1 MCRHPSYRPGLT
13 VRTALPSCVVSGW
26 TLAMDGGC
34 LAHATCYLLFLL
46 FLHPSCGSLKAQ
58 TDCVLRPIVITLE
71 PTKHLNR
78 RTKYS
83 SQCAR
88 TPEVQSWF
96 LSPLLGEEG
105 EPRLWLEFWDRTCN
119 RCSQT
124 NNITNGASGVQD
136 YEHIITIYLRDS
148 YDNWRDSTMEN
159 RKLLHFHRRLLSW
172 INFLIT
178 LRITKN
184 CQCKGRELEKARFME
199 KKKPEKQDPHFI
211 GTDHL

>member
-1 MCRHPSYRPGLT
+1 MHWQTVALHKDEQFEFGSLGFNLCRESLMCRHPSYRPGLT

-58 TDCVLRPIVITLE
+58 TNCVLRPIVITLE

-83 SQCAR
+83 SQFAR

-105 EPRLWLEFWDRTCN
+105 EPRL
-119 RCSQT
+119 
-124 NNITNGASGVQD
+124 
-136 YEHIITIYLRDS
+136 
-148 YDNWRDSTMEN
+148 
-159 RKLLHFHRRLLSW
+159 
-172 INFLIT
+172 
-178 LRITKN
+178 
-184 CQCKGRELEKARFME
+184 
-199 KKKPEKQDPHFI
+199 
-211 GTDHL
+211 